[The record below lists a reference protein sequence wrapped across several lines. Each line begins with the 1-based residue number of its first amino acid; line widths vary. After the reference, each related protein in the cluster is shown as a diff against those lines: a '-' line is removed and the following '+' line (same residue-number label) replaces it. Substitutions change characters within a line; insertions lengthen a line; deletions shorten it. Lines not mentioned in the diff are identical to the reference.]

1 MGRNESP
8 YRLSNPDRR
17 RFMKLSAGAGIA
29 WAALRS
35 SHAQSVV
42 ELTVTGPIPV
52 TPQSGESY
60 RGSNEQP
67 VPGPGLPP
75 PDLDRYGYI
84 QEEYFISGTVD
95 GKPYSTS
102 LLARKPKDRA
112 RFSGLVGVETIHA
125 AGAIPFWGTG
135 REVWAPGGH
144 AWVGVASQ
152 RSALENQ
159 VKKFNPTRYAA
170 LQLPEAA
177 SSAGEANPTGGMTQD
192 MISQAIMTQVGE
204 FLKRNAGRGP
214 LAGMPVK
221 YLLMGGASQT
231 GATTLSYIQ
240 QSHARARMPDGKPI
254 YDGYLPAANFTIEPV
269 SLSDAAIIH
278 LVGEGDFELFSRIT
292 RAPGFKVRGD
302 SDAANDRYREYEV
315 VAASHV
321 PSRGSTGGMKPGEM
335 PSQFPSPPI
344 YKGALIN
351 LIDWVTKGILPPK
364 APPIERMNG
373 EIVRDKFG
381 NAKGGVRSP
390 YVDVPTVRYIAS
402 APLADGDDRSRA
414 QHGLQEPIPAETLRA
429 LYKTRAEYLKRF
441 NQGIDRMVA
450 GRWIVAADGEKLKEE
465 EAQSAPL

>member
-1 MGRNESP
+1 MGQN
-8 YRLSNPDRR
+8 DRR
-17 RFMKLSAGAGIA
+17 RFIQLSGAGFG
-29 WAALRS
+29 WAMLSPAHALTNDG
-35 SHAQSVV
+35 
-42 ELTVTGPIPV
+42 LTVTGPIPV
-52 TPQSGESY
+52 TAQSGESY

-75 PDLDRYGYI
+75 LDLDRYGYI

-102 LLARKPKDRA
+102 LLVRKPKDPA
-112 RFSGLVGVETIHA
+112 KFSGLVGVETIHA

-135 REVWAPGGH
+135 REVWPPGGH

-159 VKKFNPTRYAA
+159 VKKFNPSRYAE

-177 SSAGEANPTGGMTQD
+177 ASADAANSTGGVTQD
-192 MISQAIMTQVGE
+192 MISQAIMTQAGA
-204 FLKRNAGRGP
+204 FLKSNTRHGP

-231 GATTLSYIQ
+231 GGTTLSYIQ
-240 QSHARARMPDGKPI
+240 QAHARARMPDGKPI

-278 LVGEGDFELFSRIT
+278 LVGEGDFELFSRVT

-321 PSRGSTGGMKPGEM
+321 PSRGSNGGLKTGEI
-335 PSQFPSPPI
+335 PSQFPSTPI

-351 LIDWVTKGILPPK
+351 LIEWVTKGTTPPK
-364 APPIERMNG
+364 ALPIERMND

-414 QHGLQEPIPAETLRA
+414 QHGLQEPISAEKLRS

-441 NQGIDRMVA
+441 DQGIDKMVA
-450 GRWIVAADGEKLKEE
+450 HRWILVADGEKLKDE
-465 EAQSAPL
+465 EASSAPL